1 MQKLFDYCKKREA
14 EIYKQ
19 IATMNLPI
27 TVKAA
32 MYTCKT
38 REMDRLIKQSSF
50 PLTTKTP
57 VIKMRTKREHYNDDA
72 KGTHYC
78 IS

>member
-1 MQKLFDYCKKREA
+1 MQKLFDYCKKRKA
-14 EIYKQ
+14 EIYNQ
-19 IATMNLPI
+19 IAAMNLPI

-38 REMDRLIKQSSF
+38 REIGRLIKQSSF
-50 PLTTKTP
+50 LLTSKTP
-57 VIKMRTKREHYNDDA
+57 VIKMRTKREHYKDDG
-72 KGTHYC
+72 KGTYHS